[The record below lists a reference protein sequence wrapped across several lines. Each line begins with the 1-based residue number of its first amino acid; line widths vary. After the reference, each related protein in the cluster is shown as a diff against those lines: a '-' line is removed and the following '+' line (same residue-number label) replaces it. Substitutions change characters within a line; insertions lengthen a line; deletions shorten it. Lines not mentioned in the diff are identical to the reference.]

1 MKHTPRRIRMKS
13 LADACM
19 LAAMMAGYML
29 HGATAFAQD
38 LQNESEG
45 DNAQGML
52 TLRLSPVVVTATRIE
67 ASSFDLPVSIDAV
80 EQDQIQHQQARVNLS
95 ESLVRV
101 PGIVVQNR
109 QNYAQDLQISSRGFG
124 ARATFGVRGV
134 RLVADG
140 IPATMPDGQGQT
152 ATFDL
157 DTAKRIEV
165 LRGPFSAIY
174 GNASGGVIQIFT
186 ADGPQFPTL
195 KASALAGSY
204 GTRKLGIQFGGQAG
218 LLNYIGSLSGFDT
231 DGYRDHSATRRDQLN
246 GKFRLAL
253 DADATLSLVV
263 TALDQPETQDPLGLT
278 REQVELDPRQAGT
291 GALAF
296 NTRKSIR
303 HNQGGLTYERRLSSE
318 DTVHLMGY
326 FGQRSVR
333 QFLAFTGTSPT
344 SSGGVI
350 DLDSG
355 FGGLGL
361 RWTRVTR
368 LANSPF
374 TLTAGIDS
382 NRMEQRRKGYV
393 NDYGIAGALKRDE
406 NDVVH
411 DLDQYV
417 QAKWEASPRWTLSAG
432 IRHSKVQFDS
442 TDYFITASSPDDSGN
457 IAYSNTSPMLG
468 VLYHLTPSVN
478 LYANAGKGFETPTF
492 SELAYKPDGTP
503 GLNFV
508 LRPSTSKSYEV
519 GVKAFVGAD
528 TRVNAAL
535 FHIDTDDEIVSGPT
549 IAPGRSTY
557 VNAAKTQRDGLE
569 ISVDSNIGHGWKAYL
584 AYTWIAAQYKDF
596 IHSNGAN
603 LSGNT
608 LPGVPLSS
616 LYGEISWAYPA
627 TGFSTTLSTV
637 WNNKVYVN
645 DDNTETASS
654 YAVASWRAG
663 FKQSQMGWTL
673 EEFVRVDNLFNRNY
687 IGSVI
692 VNASSNRFYEPAPLR
707 NYLVGIDIRRA
718 F

>member
-1 MKHTPRRIRMKS
+1 MRVGWLMDCTGGTMKHAHRIIRKKH
-13 LADACM
+13 LADACIR
-19 LAAMMAGYML
+19 AAMMAGYML
-29 HGATAFAQD
+29 QVATAFAQD
-38 LQNESEG
+38 PQNESG
-45 DNAQGML
+45 GNISQGML
-52 TLRLSPVVVTATRIE
+52 THRLSPVVVTATRIE
-67 ASSFDLPVSIDAV
+67 AASFDLPVSIDAV

-195 KASALAGSY
+195 KASTMAGSY
-204 GTRKLGIQFGGQAG
+204 GSSKLGIQFGGQAG
-218 LLNYIGSLSGFDT
+218 MLNYIGSLSRFDT
-231 DGYRDHSATRRDQLN
+231 DGYRDHSAARRDQLS
-246 GKFRLAL
+246 GKFKVAL

-263 TALDQPETQDPLGLT
+263 TALDQPDTQDPLGLT
-278 REQVELDPRQAGT
+278 RGQMELDPRQAGT

-296 NTRKSIR
+296 NTRKSIL
-303 HNQGGLTYERRLSSE
+303 HSQGGLIYERRLSSE
-318 DTVHLMGY
+318 DSLHLVGY
-326 FGQRSVR
+326 LGQRSVR
-333 QFLAFTGTSPT
+333 QFLAFSGTSPT

-350 DLDSG
+350 DLASG

-361 RWTRVTR
+361 RWTRVTS
-368 LANSPF
+368 LANGPF

-393 NDYGIAGALKRDE
+393 NDYGVAGALKRDE
-406 NDVVH
+406 NDIVY
-411 DLDQYV
+411 DLGQYV
-417 QAKWEASPRWTLSAG
+417 QAKWEAGPRWTLSAG

-442 TDYFITASSPDDSGN
+442 TDNFITASSPDDSGN
-457 IAYSNTSPMLG
+457 IAYDNTSPMLG

-492 SELAYKPDGTP
+492 SELAYKSDGTS
-503 GLNFV
+503 GLNFA

-519 GVKAFVGAD
+519 GVKAFVGTD

-535 FHIDTDDEIVSGPT
+535 FHIDTADEIVSGPT

-584 AYTWIAAQYKDF
+584 AYTWVDAKYKDF
-596 IHSNGAN
+596 VNTSGAN
-603 LSGNT
+603 LSGNK

-637 WNNKVYVN
+637 WNNKLYVN
-645 DDNTETASS
+645 DGNTESARS

-663 FKQSQMGWTL
+663 FKQNLMDWKLKNSCGWITFSTGITL
-673 EEFVRVDNLFNRNY
+673 AR
-687 IGSVI
+687 
-692 VNASSNRFYEPAPLR
+692 
-707 NYLVGIDIRRA
+707 
-718 F
+718 

>member
-1 MKHTPRRIRMKS
+1 MRHAHRIIRKKR
-13 LADACM
+13 LADVWIR
-19 LAAMMAGYML
+19 AAMMAGCML
-29 HGATAFAQD
+29 QGAAAFAQA
-38 LQNESEG
+38 LQRESEE
-45 DNAQGML
+45 GMR
-52 TLRLSPVVVTATRIE
+52 TLPLSPVVVTATRIE

-80 EQDQIQHQQARVNLS
+80 EQDEIQHQQARVNLS

-157 DTAKRIEV
+157 DTARRIEV
-165 LRGPFSAIY
+165 LRGPFSGNY
-174 GNASGGVIQIFT
+174 GNASGGVVQIFT
-186 ADGPQFPTL
+186 ADGPQIPTL
-195 KASALAGSY
+195 EASALAGSY
-204 GTRKLGIQFGGQAG
+204 GTRKLGIQFGGQTG
-218 LLNYIGSLSGFDT
+218 RLNYIGALSRFDT
-231 DGYRDHSATRRDQLN
+231 EGYRDHSAARRDQLN
-246 GKFRLAL
+246 GKFRVAL
-253 DADATLSLVV
+253 DADATLSLLV

-278 REQVELDPRQAGT
+278 REQVETDPRQAGT

-296 NTRKSIR
+296 DTRKSIR
-303 HNQGGLTYERRLSSE
+303 HSQGGLIYERRLSSE

-326 FGQRSVR
+326 LGQRSIR

-361 RWTRVTR
+361 RWARVTR

-374 TLTAGIDS
+374 TLTAGVDA
-382 NRMEQRRKGYV
+382 NRMAQRRKGYV
-393 NDYGIAGALKRDE
+393 NDYGVADALKRDE
-406 NDVVH
+406 NDIVF
-411 DLDQYV
+411 DLGQYV

-468 VLYHLTPSVN
+468 VLYHLTQNVN

-503 GLNFV
+503 GLSFL
-508 LRPSTSKSYEV
+508 LRPSTSTAYEV
-519 GVKAFVGAD
+519 GVKAFVGED

-535 FHIDTDDEIVSGPT
+535 FHIDSSDEIVSGPT

-569 ISVDSNIGHGWKAYL
+569 ISLDSNIGHGWKAYL
-584 AYTWIAAQYKDF
+584 AYTWIDAKYKNF
-596 IHSNGAN
+596 IDSSGAN

-608 LPGVPLSS
+608 LPGVPRST

-645 DDNTETASS
+645 DGNTEYAPS
-654 YAVASWRAG
+654 YTVASWRAG
-663 FKQSQMGWTL
+663 FKQSHSAWTL
-673 EEFVRVDNLFNRNY
+673 EEFVRVDNLFNRHY

-707 NYLVGIDIRRA
+707 NFLVGIDIRRT

>member
-1 MKHTPRRIRMKS
+1 MKHAHRIIRKKC
-13 LADACM
+13 LADAWM

-29 HGATAFAQD
+29 HGASAFAQAT
-38 LQNESEG
+38 QSKSEE
-45 DNAQGML
+45 GMRM
-52 TLRLSPVVVTATRIE
+52 LRLNPVVVTATRVE

-80 EQDQIQHQQARVNLS
+80 EQDKILHQQARVNLS

-165 LRGPFSAIY
+165 LRGPFSANY

-186 ADGPQFPTL
+186 ADGPQIPTL
-195 KASALAGSY
+195 KASALVGSY
-204 GTRKLGIQFGGQAG
+204 GARKLSIQFGGQAG
-218 LLNYIGSLSGFDT
+218 MLNYLGALSRFDT
-231 DGYRDHSATRRDQLN
+231 DGYRDHSAALRDQLH

-253 DADATLSLVV
+253 DADSSLSLVV

-278 REQVELDPRQAGT
+278 REQVETDPRQAGT

-296 NTRKSIR
+296 DTRKSI
-303 HNQGGLTYERRLSSE
+303 HHSQAGLIYERRLSSE

-326 FGQRSVR
+326 LGQRSVR

-344 SSGGVI
+344 SSGGVV
-350 DLDSG
+350 DLASG

-361 RWTRVTR
+361 RWTRVSNV
-368 LANSPF
+368 ANGPL

-382 NRMEQRRKGYV
+382 NRMAQRRKGYV

-406 NDVVH
+406 NDIVH

-417 QAKWEASPRWTLSAG
+417 QAKWEVSPRWALSAG

-442 TDYFITASSPDDSGN
+442 TDYFITASSPDSSGN

-492 SELAYKPDGTP
+492 SELAYRPDGTP

-508 LRPSTSKSYEV
+508 LRPSTSTSYEV

-535 FHIDTDDEIVSGPT
+535 FHIDSTDEIVSGPT

-584 AYTWIAAQYKDF
+584 AYTWVDAKYKDF
-596 IHSNGAN
+596 VNTSGAN
-603 LSGNT
+603 LSGNK

-645 DDNTETASS
+645 DGNTESS
-654 YAVASWRAG
+654 PSYVMAIWRAG
-663 FKQSQMGWTL
+663 FKQNLMDWKL

-692 VNASSNRFYEPAPLR
+692 VNASNNRFYEPAPLR
-707 NYLVGIDIRRA
+707 NYLVGIDIRRM